1 MTSKPYWKL
10 PWKKSPRIP
19 FYFYQKSFFSFKII
33 IIQQFIL
40 NLNPTVSSGQNY
52 ANKEISMV
60 WIAQFQERISHNKC
74 DRWSLNIEVH
84 ALSAAVG
91 AERINI
97 LFFFRI
103 HWLNTQVGM
112 NSTSVIVCVCCQTI
126 EVVQRTG
133 TWDTS
138 SVATGIE
145 VMQWDSEV
153 FPSALHILLYF
164 HKILHGLWRPL
175 TQGYNT
181 SFQLQPKNFYE
192 RCNTDTSLALVII
205 SPFISMPDWN
215 QITLYSHLEILS
227 LPIRLYSAYASLH
240 ELYCFIEAVLFYCCY
255 HCITT
260 AHQACYVWKS
270 RRTYLSFSTVHC
282 YMGAQLQLGGV
293 LQELG

>member
-10 PWKKSPRIP
+10 PWKKSPCIP
-19 FYFYQKSFFSFKII
+19 FYFYQKSFLSFKII
-33 IIQQFIL
+33 IIQQFTL
-40 NLNPTVSSGQNY
+40 NLNPTISSGQNY

-74 DRWSLNIEVH
+74 DCWSLNIEVH

-97 LFFFRI
+97 LFFFPV

-112 NSTSVIVCVCCQTI
+112 NSTSVCVCVCVCCQII
-126 EVVQRTG
+126 EVVLRTG
-133 TWDTS
+133 AWDTTS
-138 SVATGIE
+138 IAISIK

-175 TQGYNT
+175 TRGYNT
-181 SFQLQPKNFYE
+181 NFQLQPKSFYE
-192 RCNTDTSLALVII
+192 RCNTDTSLAMVII

-215 QITLYSHLEILS
+215 QITLYPHLETLS
-227 LPIRLYSAYASLH
+227 LPVSLPRMLPYMNCIVLLR
-240 ELYCFIEAVLFYCCY
+240 LYCFIGV
-255 HCITT
+255 IT
-260 AHQACYVWKS
+260 V
-270 RRTYLSFSTVHC
+270 
-282 YMGAQLQLGGV
+282 
-293 LQELG
+293 